1 MGEMERCGVGL
12 PDPRRVRLSSGSSA
26 EQEKMDDRKDAKE
39 KKMTETTERQEALV
53 RQFIDAAIEV
63 HRALGPGY
71 DEAVYENAL
80 VVEMD
85 LREIS
90 YERQKIVEV
99 FYKGVQVGEGRID
112 LFLGGEVVIEL
123 KAVEQLNQ
131 KHMAQV
137 ISYLKATK
145 KPLGLLVN
153 FHEFLLKKGL
163 RQILYS

>member
-1 MGEMERCGVGL
+1 
-12 PDPRRVRLSSGSSA
+12 
-26 EQEKMDDRKDAKE
+26 
-39 KKMTETTERQEALV
+39 MTTTTERQEELV
-53 RQFIDAAIEV
+53 KQFIDAAIEV
-63 HRALGPGY
+63 HRELGPGY

-85 LREIS
+85 LRGIP
-90 YERQKIVEV
+90 YERQKVVEV
-99 FYKGVQVGEGRID
+99 FYKGTRVGEGRID
-112 LFLGGEVVIEL
+112 LFLGDEVVVEL

-137 ISYLKATK
+137 ISYLKVTK

-163 RQILYS
+163 RRILYS